1 MKITPDSNV
10 LLRAVLLDDAAQGL
24 VAVQLLQD
32 AETISI
38 TLPTLCEFVWVL
50 RQGRKIPADIV
61 ASRIRELVASSRVQM
76 DRAAVHSGLAMLDAG
91 GDFADGVIAFE
102 GQRLGGDI
110 FLTFDRSA
118 AELLAKAGVATSL
131 LSPAPTGR

>member
-1 MKITPDSNV
+1 VKITPDSNV

-24 VAVQLLQD
+24 VAVQLLQN
-32 AETISI
+32 AETISV

-61 ASRIRELVASSRVQM
+61 ASRIRELVASSRVQV
-76 DRAAVHSGLAMLDAG
+76 DRAAVDFGLAMLDAG

-102 GQRLGGDI
+102 GNRLGGET
-110 FLTFDRSA
+110 FVTFDRDA
-118 AELLAKAGVATSL
+118 AGLLATMGIAASL
-131 LSPAPTGR
+131 LPISAI

>member
-1 MKITPDSNV
+1 VKITPDSNV

-32 AETISI
+32 AETISV

-61 ASRIRELVASSRVQM
+61 ASRIRELVASSRVQV
-76 DRAAVHSGLAMLDAG
+76 DRAAVDFGLAMLDAG

-102 GQRLGGDI
+102 GNRLGGET
-110 FLTFDRSA
+110 FVTFDRDA
-118 AELLAKAGVATSL
+118 AGLLATMGIAASL
-131 LSPAPTGR
+131 LPISAI